1 MAIFDLFSKRE
12 KRNRGEV
19 TDVFQY
25 TKVTKK
31 FKVQVI
37 HIIYGI
43 IGNDSYK
50 DDVQEMHKYV
60 HDTLCREYG
69 VFSLSK
75 YANSNFEEIQRYFL
89 ETQSYTDVL
98 DIIELYFRI
107 IDLVVRKKLWRFKK
121 GEYPDDVIKEL
132 NERFKENSLGY
143 QYESGQIIKVGD
155 QLLHQE
161 TVKPALLFLN
171 EIGFEGAREEFLKAF
186 DNYKQGKYKECLAE
200 CLKTFESTFKIIF
213 DQKNWEYK
221 KGDNIKKLISIA
233 LEHELIPIY
242 WQNHFSSLKTLLE
255 NSIPVAR
262 NKLGGHG
269 DGSEIQEVPEYLASY
284 QLHMTA
290 STVVFLVKASK

>member
-1 MAIFDLFSKRE
+1 MGVFDLFSKRE
-12 KRNRGEV
+12 KRKSAEV

-25 TKVTKK
+25 TEVSKK
-31 FKVQVI
+31 FKIQVI
-37 HIIYGI
+37 HIINGI
-43 IGNDSYK
+43 IGNDGYN
-50 DDVQEMHKYV
+50 DDVQGIHKYV
-60 HDTLCREYG
+60 NETLCKEYG
-69 VFSLSK
+69 VFRLAAR
-75 YANSNFEEIQRYFL
+75 ANSNFDAIQSYFL
-89 ETQSYTDVL
+89 ETESYLEAL
-98 DIIELYFRI
+98 DIIELYFRMIDI
-107 IDLVVRKKLWRFKK
+107 IVREKKWRFIEK
-121 GEYPDDVIKEL
+121 ETPDQVINEL

-143 QYESGQIIKVGD
+143 QYGSGQIIKVSD

-161 TVKPALLFLN
+161 AVKPALLFLN
-171 EIGFEGAREEFLKAF
+171 ETGFEGAREEFLKAF
-186 DNYKQGKYKECLAE
+186 DNYKQGKYKECLVE
-200 CLKTFESTFKIIF
+200 CLKTFESTLKIIF

-221 KGDNIKKLISIA
+221 KGDNIKKLINIA

-255 NSIPVAR
+255 NSIPVPR